1 MSNVNR
7 LTKQERKAIKDLRTN
22 RKGGKRVI
30 WDNVEYQDN
39 LSDNHNKG
47 SGVYY
52 MSNFNTLGFE
62 RSDLSAYN

>member
-30 WDNVEYQDN
+30 WDTVEYCDSLYPSYN
-39 LSDNHNKG
+39 LS
-47 SGVYY
+47 V
-52 MSNFNTLGFE
+52 E
-62 RSDLSAYN
+62 AVRSDLSAYN

>member
-30 WDNVEYQDN
+30 WDTIEYQD
-39 LSDNHNKG
+39 
-47 SGVYY
+47 
-52 MSNFNTLGFE
+52 TLYPSYN
-62 RSDLSAYN
+62 RSVEAVRVDLSTYN